1 MLEVFIMNKK
11 IVSLTAAAVLA
22 LSAVLVG
29 CSGGGDTADTGAD
42 NQDQTTKTITSEADL
57 AGARI
62 GVQLGTTGDILASDY
77 EAEGATVERYTKG
90 ADAVQ
95 ALTQGKIDCVVID
108 QQPAEA
114 FVAVNDGLKIL
125 DQTFEPEEYAICIS
139 KDNTELKDQINGALA
154 ELKADGTIDS
164 IIANYIGDDTKG
176 QSPYESPADV
186 SRDNGTLVVA
196 TNATFEPYE
205 YMENGEVVG
214 IDIDI
219 AQAICD
225 KLGMELQV
233 DNIEFDAIITAVQ
246 SGRADIGIAGMT
258 VTEDRLQSIDFTD
271 TYATSTQVIIV
282 PDNQ

>member
-1 MLEVFIMNKK
+1 MNKK
-11 IVSLTAAAVLA
+11 LISLTAAAALA
-22 LSAVLVG
+22 VTSLLAG
-29 CSGGGDTADTGAD
+29 CGGSGDGSGTDTA
-42 NQDQTTKTITSEADL
+42 QTKTITSEADL

-95 ALTQGKIDCVVID
+95 ALIQGKIDCVVID

-125 DQTFEPEEYAICIS
+125 DQTFEPEEYAICLS
-139 KDNTELKDQINGALA
+139 KDNTELKDKINGALT

-186 SRDNGTLVVA
+186 DRSNGTLIMA

-205 YMENGEVVG
+205 FIQDGNVVG
-214 IDIDI
+214 IDVDI

-225 KLGMELQV
+225 KLGMDLQV
-233 DNIEFDAIITAVQ
+233 DNIEFDAIIPAVQ

-258 VTEDRLQSIDFTD
+258 VTEERQQSVDFTD
-271 TYATSTQVIIV
+271 SYATSTQVIIV
-282 PDNQ
+282 PESE

>member
-22 LSAVLVG
+22 LSAVLAG

-42 NQDQTTKTITSEADL
+42 NQDQTIKTITSEADL

>member
-22 LSAVLVG
+22 LSAVLAG

-164 IIANYIGDDTKG
+164 IIANYIGDVTKG

-219 AQAICD
+219 AQATCD

>member
-1 MLEVFIMNKK
+1 MNKK

-22 LSAVLVG
+22 LSAVLAG